1 MPILHE
7 CHGMSTEEAMM
18 EPRHVMADEKMIPA
32 NGDHGGPLC
41 CIVAKYED
49 GTQISFGHEVMNK
62 YVPADLADAL
72 VVAAEK
78 AVSVAEITGGKV
90 GIHVVRELRAALAA
104 YRDED

>member
-1 MPILHE
+1 
-7 CHGMSTEEAMM
+7 M
-18 EPRHVMADEKMIPA
+18 EPRHAKTYERTIPA

-72 VVAAEK
+72 AVAAEEAK
-78 AVSVAEITGGKV
+78 QQIEYLHGKFQETGTGNAVIARLQS
-90 GIHVVRELRAALAA
+90 ALAA
-104 YRDED
+104 YRGEK

>member
-1 MPILHE
+1 
-7 CHGMSTEEAMM
+7 M
-18 EPRHVMADEKMIPA
+18 EPRHAKTYERTIPA

-72 VVAAEK
+72 AVAAEEAK
-78 AVSVAEITGGKV
+78 QQIEYLHGKFQETGTGNAVIARLQS
-90 GIHVVRELRAALAA
+90 ALAA
-104 YRDED
+104 LKAMEG